1 MYNNPSTVLN
11 VLWIIFAHQII
22 NIDTTN
28 MNSDERKTLKDC
40 QDCFKYLITFTILL
54 YVYTF
59 MNQQLNNVY
68 TRMFTRSR

>member
-40 QDCFKYLITFTILL
+40 QDGFKYLITFTILL